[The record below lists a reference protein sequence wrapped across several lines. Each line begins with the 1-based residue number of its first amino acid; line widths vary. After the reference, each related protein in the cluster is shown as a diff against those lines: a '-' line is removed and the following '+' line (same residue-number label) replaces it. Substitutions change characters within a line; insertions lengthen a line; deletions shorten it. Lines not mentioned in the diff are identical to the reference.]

1 MLFIVCV
8 TVHFDLKKTFARDQ
22 ACLMSCFI
30 FSCQEYN
37 VKKQSIQ
44 TSNSVLMYR
53 SNRSF
58 NMPPRATPRAFD
70 FFENYCSNSPTTRA
84 KMPFKCP
91 TLGSIQVIK
100 CPHRGD
106 ISQAQKWQKDDERTH
121 VKFTRRWKSTLR
133 QCSHCPG
140 TVLEYGTHWALM

>member
-1 MLFIVCV
+1 MEKKYPVYFRNGLDASASIRIKKRIFSFLVLLPVIMLFIVCV

-106 ISQAQKWQKDDERTH
+106 ISQAQK
-121 VKFTRRWKSTLR
+121 
-133 QCSHCPG
+133 
-140 TVLEYGTHWALM
+140 